1 MAIANYNPDGT
12 RRCLKWI
19 HETLG
24 IKHDAM
30 TTDYTNHI
38 HPGIVDGFS
47 TRMMELVSAME
58 TG

>member
-1 MAIANYNPDGT
+1 M
-12 RRCLKWI
+12 LKVI

-30 TTDYTNHI
+30 TTDYTHHI

-47 TRMMELVSAME
+47 TRMMELVRQVVCAME

>member
-1 MAIANYNPDGT
+1 M
-12 RRCLKWI
+12 I

-24 IKHDAM
+24 IKHDAT
-30 TTDYTNHI
+30 TTDCTGVI

-47 TRMMELVSAME
+47 TRMMEPVCQVLCAME